1 MLESRMKQ
9 IETSQD
15 RLWAT
20 LMELGKLGE
29 TEKGGCNRV
38 EFTELNKQARDLF
51 CSWARDAGCDVFVDG
66 FGNIRIRR
74 PGKNPDA
81 PVVMCG
87 SHLDTQPTGGKFDG
101 VYGVLGGLEAIHTLN
116 DANIETDAPIEV
128 VVWTNEEGYIFQPMM
143 GSAVWTGMIPLNVA
157 LEMRDDKF
165 GFTIREGLER
175 MGYAGHA
182 PLMERD
188 KVACYLELHIEQGPV
203 LENADEWVGVVDS
216 TQGQH
221 WYDLELTGTEAHAG
235 PTPMALR
242 KDAMMGMSRIALE
255 VDRIA
260 RDNMP
265 ACGTVGFAEV
275 FPNSRNT
282 IPGRVKFTAD
292 LRHPDPE
299 KLAAMDKEFR
309 HSAQGIADEMGLAL
323 SLDEFT
329 FIKPL
334 AFNQPL
340 AAAIEHATMSTGKPY
355 RRMFTGAGHDACNIA
370 RFLPTAMIFIP
381 CRDGISH
388 NESEWAEAGHCKIGA
403 DVLTS
408 TLMAAANGQV
418 IYE

>member
-1 MLESRMKQ
+1 MQ
-9 IETSQD
+9 IETNQD
-15 RLWAT
+15 RLWST

-29 TEKGGCNRV
+29 TDKGGCNRV
-38 EFTELNKQARDLF
+38 EFTVLNKEARDRF
-51 CSWARDAGCDVFVDG
+51 CSWARDAGCQIVIDG
-66 FGNIRIRR
+66 FGNIRARR
-74 PGKNPDA
+74 RGKNPDA
-81 PVVMCG
+81 PTVMCG

-101 VYGVLGGLEAIHTLN
+101 VYGVLGGLEAIRALN
-116 DANIETDAPIEV
+116 DAGVETEATIEV

-143 GSAVWTGMIPLNVA
+143 GSAVWTGMIPLKEA
-157 LEMRDDKF
+157 LEMRDEKVDFK
-165 GFTIREGLER
+165 ICEGLER
-175 MGYAGHA
+175 MGYAGTA
-182 PLMERD
+182 PLMERE

-203 LENADEWVGVVDS
+203 LENADEWIGIVDS

-221 WYDLELTGTEAHAG
+221 WYDLQLNGTEAHAG

-242 KDAMMGMSRIALE
+242 KDALMGMSRIALE

-265 ACGTVGFAEV
+265 ACGTVGFVEV

-299 KLAAMDKEFR
+299 KLAAMDREFR
-309 HSAQGIADEMGLAL
+309 IIANDIAVDMSLKL
-323 SLDEFT
+323 SLNEFT

-334 AFNQPL
+334 QFNQPL
-340 AAAIEHATMSTGKPY
+340 ADAIEQAVIATEKPY

-388 NESEWAEAGHCKIGA
+388 NESEWAESDHCKSGA
-403 DVLTS
+403 DVLAN
-408 TLMAAANGQV
+408 TLMAAANGRV
-418 IYE
+418 KYE

>member
-1 MLESRMKQ
+1 MSQ
-9 IETSQD
+9 IKTNQD
-15 RLWAT
+15 RLWST

-38 EFTELNKQARDLF
+38 EFTALNKQARDLF
-51 CSWARDAGCDVFVDG
+51 CSWARDAGCQIVVDG
-66 FGNIRIRR
+66 FGNIRARR
-74 PGKNPDA
+74 QGRNLDA
-81 PVVMCG
+81 PAVMCG

-101 VYGVLGGLEAIHTLN
+101 VYGILGGLEAIRALN
-116 DANIETDAPIEV
+116 DAGVETESPIEV

-143 GSAVWTGMIPLNVA
+143 GSAVWTGMLS
-157 LEMRDDKF
+157 LEDAFAMRDEKVDF
-165 GFTIREGLER
+165 NIREGLEL
-175 MGYAGHA
+175 MGYLGDA
-182 PLMERD
+182 PFMDRE
-188 KVACYLELHIEQGPV
+188 KVACYIELHIEQGPV
-203 LENADEWVGVVDS
+203 LENANELIGVVDA

-221 WYDLELTGTEAHAG
+221 WYDLELRGVEAHAG

-242 KDAMMGMSRIALE
+242 KDAIMGMSRIALE
-255 VDRIA
+255 IDRIA
-260 RDNMP
+260 RDNAP

-292 LRHPDPE
+292 LRHPEPE

-309 HSAQGIADEMGLAL
+309 AKAQGIADEMGLGL
-323 SLDEFT
+323 SLSEFT

-334 AFNQPL
+334 QFNQPL
-340 AAAIEHATMSTGKPY
+340 ADIIEQSAIATGKPY

-388 NESEWAEAGHCKIGA
+388 NELEWAESEHCKIGA
-403 DVLTS
+403 DVLAN
-408 TLMAAANGQV
+408 TLMAAANAQ
-418 IYE
+418 ITYE